1 MGLLFGGRGWQCG
14 HLATPTGRNL
24 LRTSFLDIGRTFLSV
39 LRAER
44 LSLSFRIF
52 ISRAFVFLLSE
63 PVKNSGEN
71 LCVLCLSKV
80 NLFGRYKNA
89 GWTC

>member
-14 HLATPTGRNL
+14 HLATPAGRNL
-24 LRTSFLDIGRTFLSV
+24 RRTSFLEGRTFLSV
-39 LRAER
+39 WSAER

-52 ISRAFVFLLSE
+52 VSRAFVFLLSE
-63 PVKNSGEN
+63 PAKNSGEN

-80 NLFGRYKNA
+80 NLFGQYKST